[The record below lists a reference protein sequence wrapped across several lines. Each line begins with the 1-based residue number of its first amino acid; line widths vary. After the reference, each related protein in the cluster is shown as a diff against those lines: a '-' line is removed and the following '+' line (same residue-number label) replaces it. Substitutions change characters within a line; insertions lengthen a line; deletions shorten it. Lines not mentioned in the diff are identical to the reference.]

1 MKANFDE
8 IITKKM
14 LAHLRHGGIGG
25 SGHILHRPFNP
36 VTNQPYTKES
46 AIFLAQIESLMPLND
61 PRFCTMDEASKRL
74 NWTLEPGS
82 EGEFIRK
89 RVLYT
94 EDPFGY
100 PLAQE
105 KWKFQD
111 TPQLVFSA
119 EQFSD
124 SSKFEP
130 QQIPGVDILNQICD
144 AVELKADT
152 VVEKIQG
159 LSNHGIDFYE
169 ESKNAPPF
177 SPVEAQVREE
187 MTSMLLSMDLG
198 LPISLVT
205 PKLWIEVMEAD
216 STAFRKAAA
225 DAENV
230 ASYLKHFSKELEK
243 SRPILRDNDMI
254 AYAASIQK
262 PMPYF
267 DENEMAYV
275 RMQNMKFLLEHNA
288 ALRKN
293 QPALAAEAKAME
305 KEIKSK
311 HALKPSMMK
320 RLDLFV
326 GQPRKNVENVLS
338 NLASDGLSW
347 RILPMKK
354 LVRSVND
361 TLINTKATQAQ
372 RG

>member
-14 LAHLRHGGIGG
+14 LSHLRHGGIGG
-25 SGHILHRPFNP
+25 SSHILHRPFNS

-130 QQIPGVDILNQICD
+130 QQLPGEEILNQICD
-144 AVELKADT
+144 AVELKADSI
-152 VVEKIQG
+152 VEKIQG
-159 LSNHGIDFYE
+159 LSNYGIDFYE

-198 LPISLVT
+198 LPIPPVT
-205 PKLWIEVMEAD
+205 PKLWIEVLEAD
-216 STAFRKAAA
+216 PTAFRKAAA

-243 SRPILRDNDMI
+243 SRPILRDSDMI
-254 AYAASIQK
+254 AYAASVQK

-267 DENEMAYV
+267 DENEMEYV
-275 RMQNMKFLLEHNA
+275 RLQNMKYLLERNA
-288 ALRKN
+288 ALKKN
-293 QPALAAEAKAME
+293 QPDFVAEIKALE
-305 KEIKSK
+305 KDVKSK

-326 GQPRKNVENVLS
+326 GQPRKNVEEVLS
-338 NLASDGLSW
+338 NFASNGLSW

-354 LVRSVND
+354 LSRPVYEAFN
-361 TLINTKATQAQ
+361 NTKPNQAQ